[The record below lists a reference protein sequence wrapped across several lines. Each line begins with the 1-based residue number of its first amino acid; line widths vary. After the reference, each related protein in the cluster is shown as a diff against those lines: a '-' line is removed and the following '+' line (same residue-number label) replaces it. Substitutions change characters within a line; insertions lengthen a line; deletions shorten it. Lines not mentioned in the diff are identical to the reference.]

1 MYFEDD
7 YPVDTAGFPVVKE
20 VLKDVDLQKGIVI
33 DFPAKGFVLLTTI
46 GGSKPEIV
54 KNDKYMMDPME
65 GVQRMYDHSDNLGL
79 NGFPKFY
86 DECNTA
92 APDFQFFKVLEDCGT
107 IHPST
112 NEEHAYVTYKFDGF
126 NHFEIKVSG
135 VETITDRFKVYVS
148 PDNCEWREVELS
160 FTEPEMSVWRFVHS
174 TITPKTE
181 LDNCNYLKIEMLPN
195 GYFSNTRIR
204 EVKIEKR

>member
-1 MYFEDD
+1 
-7 YPVDTAGFPVVKE
+7 
-20 VLKDVDLQKGIVI
+20 
-33 DFPAKGFVLLTTI
+33 
-46 GGSKPEIV
+46 
-54 KNDKYMMDPME
+54 
-65 GVQRMYDHSDNLGL
+65 MYDHSDNLGL
-79 NGFPKFY
+79 NGFPIFY

-112 NEEHAYVTYKFDGF
+112 YEEHAYITYQFDGF

-160 FTEPEMSVWRFVHS
+160 FTGPEMSVWRFVHS

>member
-1 MYFEDD
+1 
-7 YPVDTAGFPVVKE
+7 
-20 VLKDVDLQKGIVI
+20 
-33 DFPAKGFVLLTTI
+33 
-46 GGSKPEIV
+46 
-54 KNDKYMMDPME
+54 MMDPME

-112 NEEHAYVTYKFDGF
+112 NEEHAYITYKFDGF